1 MNDSLAL
8 RHAIETGAG
17 IGMALDYAMADNPK
31 VRRVLDEVEMP
42 ALESYLVYPEAMRSV
57 ARIQA
62 FRNFLVTKA
71 QRWAY

>member
-1 MNDSLAL
+1 
-8 RHAIETGAG
+8 
-17 IGMALDYAMADNPK
+17 MALDYAMADNPK